1 MHMPEDGF
9 LLPNRAAFSQR
20 QAALVALASE
30 CARDER
36 EDMSLIDDLVKLE
49 EEAKELVAGA
59 DDAAKL
65 EAARVELLGRK
76 GRITGLM
83 RMMGKLA
90 PEDRPMMGKRANEMR
105 QLIEGMLD
113 ERTTEMKAAA
123 LKHALEH
130 EAVDITLPGIRPQIG
145 HQHLIKQIIEEA
157 EDIFCGIGYTVE
169 SGPMVDTSYYNFT
182 ALNAPMDHPSRS
194 ARDTFYVVDNNP
206 GSVAHPEAHAHGE
219 SDVLLRTQ
227 TSGVQ
232 IHTMESQ
239 KPPIYMICPGTV
251 YRPDTADAC
260 HLPQFNQIEG
270 LVVDE
275 GITFGDLKGTLDYF
289 VKCMFGEDRKTRY
302 RPHFFPFTEPSC
314 EVDVSCHVCG
324 GKGCNFCKHSGWIE
338 ILGCG
343 MVDPNVLIN
352 CGIDPEKYTGFAF
365 GIGAERV
372 AALRYDLPDLRTL
385 MTGDMRFLNQ
395 FLGLPRAP
403 HLGVQT
409 VARVPLV
416 RVAPLS
422 RQPGAP
428 GQP

>member
-1 MHMPEDGF
+1 
-9 LLPNRAAFSQR
+9 
-20 QAALVALASE
+20 
-30 CARDER
+30 
-36 EDMSLIDDLVKLE
+36 MSLIDDLVKLE

-206 GSVAHPEAHAHGE
+206 GSVAHPELTPTASPTYCCAPR
-219 SDVLLRTQ
+219 LRACRSTPW
-227 TSGVQ
+227 SRRG
-232 IHTMESQ
+232 
-239 KPPIYMICPGTV
+239 
-251 YRPDTADAC
+251 RPST
-260 HLPQFNQIEG
+260 
-270 LVVDE
+270 
-275 GITFGDLKGTLDYF
+275 
-289 VKCMFGEDRKTRY
+289 
-302 RPHFFPFTEPSC
+302 
-314 EVDVSCHVCG
+314 
-324 GKGCNFCKHSGWIE
+324 
-338 ILGCG
+338 
-343 MVDPNVLIN
+343 
-352 CGIDPEKYTGFAF
+352 
-365 GIGAERV
+365 
-372 AALRYDLPDLRTL
+372 
-385 MTGDMRFLNQ
+385 
-395 FLGLPRAP
+395 
-403 HLGVQT
+403 
-409 VARVPLV
+409 
-416 RVAPLS
+416 
-422 RQPGAP
+422 
-428 GQP
+428 